1 MVLPYPCPSPAS
13 RDPRHSDVR
22 GKYWRYKYT
31 MTKLKNQTR
40 AILLAAL
47 MVTSVF
53 AGTIALTG
61 SAAAERGNLDA
72 DNEAFNKTIASGD
85 RVFLG
90 EEINTDAGLGASNP
104 LLTGTAGNAEG
115 VTLDLSSPIPQSSD
129 DQPLG
134 TYSADGASSGSANV
148 TLLAPR
154 ITDSEIVTASGG
166 DVTGSSISSGDA
178 DELYVN
184 ADYNYE
190 SAEKVEVTV
199 EDPSGTDITNEVLT
213 SSDGLVDDGTTGT
226 QNGAQLDMSGQDAGE
241 YTIIIEGAEDLDF
254 GSASETLTLTIS
266 SQDEVGI
273 ELDSE
278 SVTQGTDVQYT
289 VTNGIDG
296 NEHVV
301 AIDLSDLRNDATTED
316 AKAVFRNIGDT
327 SEVGIANS
335 SATNASGSSTGPT
348 VETADIAYAVVEID
362 GASAV
367 GGVETQYLDD
377 SDVDLE
383 VYDAGVSATAAV
395 DADPTNDITLTIEEG
410 GASLS
415 SPTGQYVVG
424 SEVDINGTATS
435 SDSVAIYVRDDGD
448 WQLLEIGG
456 DNEIN
461 VDSDDTFEEEDVA
474 ISNLPGDGSSILS
487 LTGTYRIGV
496 IDASDADVDGNG
508 DVDGSLSTSEFTSG
522 VSSSNSLRVVDQGLT
537 GQFST
542 INGQVAPVDSGT
554 VDVNGT
560 ASGADTVLVIFVDER
575 GNVNYQE
582 VSVDSDG
589 TFDEDDITVG
599 LTQGRITAHILS
611 VGRDGNV
618 GDGSLPP
625 AGGSGDLSELM
636 TYLDDLDAGSNN
648 GEQVNEL
655 IASETV
661 DETASDDLIVTETFR
676 LAESSTS
683 IDSIYPD
690 AAEASGINPV
700 ATGETMVIAGST
712 NLKPDDNTISI
723 EVTSEDG
730 TSVALEDT
738 DEWNNDGQWMVEIDT
753 TDFETGT
760 FTVEADDGDNTDTVN
775 VEIVSEREDTTTSSN
790 ATETTT
796 TTDEPTETTTTSE
809 PTETTE
815 EPTEETSTTSSNTP
829 GFGIA
834 VALVALVGAA
844 LLALRREN

>member
-1 MVLPYPCPSPAS
+1 
-13 RDPRHSDVR
+13 
-22 GKYWRYKYT
+22 
-31 MTKLKNQTR
+31 MTTIKNQTR

-53 AGTIALTG
+53 AGAIAFTG
-61 SAAAERGNLDA
+61 SAAAERGDLNA
-72 DNEAFNKTIASGD
+72 DNETFNKTIASGD

-90 EEINTDAGLGASNP
+90 EEIDTDAGLGADNP
-104 LLTGTAGNAEG
+104 LLTGVSGNAEG
-115 VTLDLSSPIPQSSD
+115 ISLDLTSPIPQSSD

-134 TYSADGASSGSANV
+134 TYSADGESSGSANV

-154 ITDSEIVTASGG
+154 ITDSEILTASGG
-166 DVTGSSISSGDA
+166 DVTGSAISSDDA

-190 SAEKVEVTV
+190 SAEKVTVTV

-213 SSDGLVDDGTTGT
+213 SSSDVVNDSTVDT

-241 YTIIIEGAEDLDF
+241 YTIILEGAEDLDF
-254 GSASETLTLTIS
+254 GQASETLSLTIS

-296 NEHVV
+296 NQHVV
-301 AIDLSDLRNDATTED
+301 AIDINDLRNDVTTEQ

-327 SEVGIANS
+327 EEVGIANS
-335 SATNASGSSTGPT
+335 SATNSSGSSTGPT
-348 VETADIAYAVVEID
+348 VETADIAYAIVEID

-377 SDVDLE
+377 SDVDIE
-383 VYDAGVSATAAV
+383 VYDAGVTATNAV
-395 DADPTNDITLTIEEG
+395 DEDSTNDITLTVEEG

-435 SDSVAIYVRDDGD
+435 SDSVAVYVRDDGD

-474 ISNLPGDGSSILS
+474 LSNLGGDGSSILS

-496 IDASDADVDGNG
+496 IDASDADVGG
-508 DVDGSLSTSEFTSG
+508 DGSVDDSLTTSEFTSG
-522 VSSSNSLRVVDQGLT
+522 VSGSNSIRVVDQGLT
-537 GQFST
+537 GQFTT

-554 VDVNGT
+554 TDVNGT
-560 ASGADTVLVIFVDER
+560 ATGASSVLVIFVDER
-575 GNVNYQE
+575 GNVNYQS

-589 TFDEDDITVG
+589 TFEEDDIDVG
-599 LTQGRITAHILS
+599 LTQGQITAHILS
-611 VGRDGNV
+611 VGRDSAV
-618 GDGSLPP
+618 GDGSLP
-625 AGGSGDLSELM
+625 SGPSNGAD
-636 TYLDDLDAGSNN
+636 LDDLTGYLDQLDDNNNN
-648 GEQVNEL
+648 GEQINEL

-683 IDSIYPD
+683 IDSIYPET
-690 AAEASGINPV
+690 AEAAGINPV

-738 DEWNNDGQWMVEIDT
+738 DQWNNDGQWMVTVDT
-753 TDFETGT
+753 TDYETGT
-760 FTVEADDGDNTDTVN
+760 YTVEADDGDNTDTVN
-775 VEIVSEREDTTTSSN
+775 VEVVSEREDTTTTSSGE
-790 ATETTT
+790 TDTTT
-796 TTDEPTETTTTSE
+796 TTTAEPTETTTAE
-809 PTETTE
+809 PTETTA
-815 EPTEETSTTSSNTP
+815 EPTEETTTTSSNTP

>member
-1 MVLPYPCPSPAS
+1 
-13 RDPRHSDVR
+13 
-22 GKYWRYKYT
+22 
-31 MTKLKNQTR
+31 
-40 AILLAAL
+40 

-53 AGTIALTG
+53 AGAIAFTG
-61 SAAAERGNLDA
+61 SAAAERGDLDA
-72 DNEAFNKTIASGD
+72 DNETFNKTIASGD

-90 EEINTDAGLGASNP
+90 EEIDTDAGLGASNP
-104 LLTGTAGNAEG
+104 LLTGVSGNAEG
-115 VTLDLSSPIPQSSD
+115 ISLDLTSPIPQSSD

-134 TYSADGASSGSANV
+134 TYSADGNSGSANV

-154 ITDSEIVTASGG
+154 ITDSEILTASGG
-166 DVTGSSISSGDA
+166 DVTGSAISSDDA

-184 ADYNYE
+184 ANYNYE
-190 SAEKVEVTV
+190 SAEKVTVTV

-213 SSDGLVDDGTTGT
+213 SSSDVINDSTVDT
-226 QNGAQLDMSGQDAGE
+226 QNGAQLDMSDQDAGE
-241 YTIIIEGAEDLDF
+241 YTITLEGAEDLDF
-254 GSASETLTLTIS
+254 GEASETMTLTIS

-301 AIDLSDLRNDATTED
+301 AIDLSDAQSDITTQQ
-316 AKAVFRNIGDT
+316 AKAIFRNIGDT

-335 SATNASGSSTGPT
+335 SAVNNSSASTTLDVSD
-348 VETADIAYAVVEID
+348 ADIAYAIVEID

-367 GGVETQYLDD
+367 GGIETQYLDD
-377 SDVDLE
+377 SDVDIE
-383 VYDAGVSATAAV
+383 VYDVGVNATEAV
-395 DADPTNDITLTIEEG
+395 DADPTNDITLTVEEG
-410 GASLS
+410 GTTLS

-474 ISNLPGDGSSILS
+474 LSNLPGDGSSILS

-496 IDASDADVDGNG
+496 IDASDADVGGDGT
-508 DVDGSLSTSEFTSG
+508 VDDSLTTSEFTSG
-522 VSSSNSLRVVDQGLT
+522 VSSSNSLRVVDQALT
-537 GQFST
+537 GQFTT
-542 INGQVAPVDSGT
+542 INGQVAPVQSGT

-560 ASGADTVLVIFVDER
+560 ASGADSVLVIFVDER
-575 GNVNYQE
+575 GNVEYQS

-589 TFDEDDITVG
+589 TFEEDDITVG
-599 LTQGRITAHILS
+599 LTQGQVTAHILS
-611 VGRDGNV
+611 VGRDGAV
-618 GDGSLPP
+618 GDGSLP
-625 AGGSGDLSELM
+625 GGPSSGADLDDLQ
-636 TYLDDLDAGSNN
+636 TYLDTLDSNNNN

-690 AAEASGINPV
+690 AAEAAGINPV

-723 EVTSEDG
+723 EVTNEDG

-760 FTVEADDGDNTDTVN
+760 YTVEADDGDNTDTVN
-775 VEIVSEREDTTTSSN
+775 VEVVSEREDTTTS
-790 ATETTT
+790 
-796 TTDEPTETTTTSE
+796 EPTETTTTTSEPTETTTTAE

-815 EPTEETSTTSSNTP
+815 EPTEETTTTSSNTP

>member
-1 MVLPYPCPSPAS
+1 
-13 RDPRHSDVR
+13 
-22 GKYWRYKYT
+22 

>member
-1 MVLPYPCPSPAS
+1 
-13 RDPRHSDVR
+13 
-22 GKYWRYKYT
+22 
-31 MTKLKNQTR
+31 MTKLKDQTR
-40 AILLAAL
+40 AILLATL

-53 AGTIALTG
+53 AGAIAFTG

-72 DNEAFNKTIASGD
+72 DNESFNKTIESGD

-90 EEINTDAGLGASNP
+90 EEINTDAGLGANEP
-104 LLTGTAGNAEG
+104 LLTGVAGNAEG
-115 VTLDLSSPIPQSSD
+115 VSLDLSSPIPQTTEN
-129 DQPLG
+129 QPLG
-134 TYSADGASSGSANV
+134 TYDVDGSGSATTPNV

-154 ITDSEIVTASGG
+154 ITDSEILTSSGG
-166 DVTGSSISSGDA
+166 DVTGSAISSGDA
-178 DELYVN
+178 GNLYVN

-199 EDPSGTDITNEVLT
+199 EDPSGTDITNEVLNGTDVYADDGSVGGT
-213 SSDGLVDDGTTGT
+213 SSTG
-226 QNGAQLDMSGQDAGE
+226 GGVGIDMSGQDAGE
-241 YTIIIEGAEDLDF
+241 YTIILEGAEDLDF
-254 GSASETLTLTIS
+254 GDASETMTLTIS

-301 AIDLSDLRNDATTED
+301 AIDLSDLRNDATTEQ

-327 SEVGIANS
+327 SEVGIAND
-335 SATNASGSSTGPT
+335 SATNASGSATGPT
-348 VETADIAYAVVEID
+348 IETADIAYAVVEID

-377 SDVDLE
+377 SDVDIE

-395 DADPTNDITLTIEEG
+395 DQDSTNDITLTVEEG
-410 GASLS
+410 GTTLS

-448 WQLLEIGG
+448 WQLLEVGG

-474 ISNLPGDGSSILS
+474 LSNLAGDGSSILS

-496 IDASDADVDGNG
+496 IDASDADVGGDGT
-508 DVDGSLSTSEFTSG
+508 VDDSLTTSEFTSG
-522 VSSSNSLRVVDQGLT
+522 VSSSNSLRVVDQALT
-537 GQFST
+537 GQFTT

-554 VDVNGT
+554 VDINGT

-575 GNVNYQE
+575 GNVEYQS

-589 TFDEDDITVG
+589 TYDEDDITVG
-599 LTQGRITAHILS
+599 LTQGQVTAHILS
-611 VGRDGNV
+611 VGRDGAV
-618 GDGSLPP
+618 GDGSLP
-625 AGGSGDLSELM
+625 SGPSSAAD
-636 TYLDDLDAGSNN
+636 LDDLTGYLDQLDSNNNN

-690 AAEASGINPV
+690 AAEAAGINPV

-775 VEIVSEREDTTTSSN
+775 VEVVSEREDTTTSSDN
-790 ATETTT
+790 ATDTTT
-796 TTDEPTETTTTSE
+796 TTDEPTETTTTAE
-809 PTETTE
+809 PTETTTE
-815 EPTEETSTTSSNTP
+815 TEETTTTSSNTP

>member
-1 MVLPYPCPSPAS
+1 
-13 RDPRHSDVR
+13 
-22 GKYWRYKYT
+22 
-31 MTKLKNQTR
+31 MTKLKDQTR
-40 AILLAAL
+40 AILLATL

-53 AGTIALTG
+53 AGAIAFTG

-72 DNEAFNKTIASGD
+72 DNESFNKTIESGD

-90 EEINTDAGLGASNP
+90 EEISTDAGLGASNP

-115 VTLDLSSPIPQSSD
+115 VSLDLSSPIPQTTEN
-129 DQPLG
+129 QPLG
-134 TYSADGASSGSANV
+134 TYDVDGSGSATTPNV

-154 ITDSEIVTASGG
+154 ITDSEILTSSGG
-166 DVTGSSISSGDA
+166 DVTGSAISSSDA
-178 DELYVN
+178 DNLYVN

-199 EDPSGTDITNEVLT
+199 EDPSGTDITNEVLNGT
-213 SSDGLVDDGTTGT
+213 DVFVDDGSIDGTSSTG
-226 QNGAQLDMSGQDAGE
+226 GGVGIDMSGQDAGE
-241 YTIIIEGAEDLDF
+241 YTIILEGAEDLDF
-254 GSASETLTLTIS
+254 GDATETMTLTIS

-301 AIDLSDLRNDATTED
+301 AIDLSDLRNDVTTEQ

-327 SEVGIANS
+327 SEVGIAND

-395 DADPTNDITLTIEEG
+395 DQDSTNDITLTVEEG
-410 GASLS
+410 GTTLS

-448 WQLLEIGG
+448 WQLLEVGG

-474 ISNLPGDGSSILS
+474 LSNLNGDGSSILS

-496 IDASDADVDGNG
+496 IDASDADVGGDGT
-508 DVDGSLSTSEFTSG
+508 VDDSLTTSEFTSG
-522 VSSSNSLRVVDQGLT
+522 VSSSNSLRVTDQALT
-537 GQFST
+537 GQFTT

-554 VDVNGT
+554 VDINGT

-575 GNVNYQE
+575 GNVEYQS

-589 TFDEDDITVG
+589 TYDEDDITVG
-599 LTQGRITAHILS
+599 LTQGQVTAHILS
-611 VGRDGNV
+611 VGRDGAV
-618 GDGSLPP
+618 GDGSLP
-625 AGGSGDLSELM
+625 SGPSSKAD
-636 TYLDDLDAGSNN
+636 LDDLTGYLDTLDQNNNN
-648 GEQVNEL
+648 GEQINEL

-690 AAEASGINPV
+690 AAEAAGINPV

-775 VEIVSEREDTTTSSN
+775 VEVVSEREDTTTSSDN
-790 ATETTT
+790 ATDTTT
-796 TTDEPTETTTTSE
+796 TTDEPTETTTTAE
-809 PTETTE
+809 PTETTTE
-815 EPTEETSTTSSNTP
+815 TEETTTTSSNTP

>member
-1 MVLPYPCPSPAS
+1 
-13 RDPRHSDVR
+13 
-22 GKYWRYKYT
+22 
-31 MTKLKNQTR
+31 MTKLKDQTR
-40 AILLAAL
+40 AILLATL

-53 AGTIALTG
+53 AGAIAFTG

-72 DNEAFNKTIASGD
+72 DSESFNKTIQSGD

-90 EEINTDAGLGASNP
+90 EEISTDAGLGASNP
-104 LLTGTAGNAEG
+104 LLTGTAGNSEG
-115 VTLDLSSPIPQSSD
+115 VSLDLSSPIPQTTEN
-129 DQPLG
+129 QPLG
-134 TYSADGASSGSANV
+134 TYDVDGSGSATTPNV

-154 ITDSEIVTASGG
+154 ITDSEILTSSGG
-166 DVTGSSISSGDA
+166 DVTGSAISSSDA
-178 DELYVN
+178 GNLYVN

-199 EDPSGTDITNEVLT
+199 EDPSGTDITNEVLSGT
-213 SSDGLVDDGTTGT
+213 DTFVDDGSIGSTSSTG
-226 QNGAQLDMSGQDAGE
+226 GGVGIDMSDQDAGE
-241 YTIIIEGAEDLDF
+241 YTIILEGAEDLDF
-254 GSASETLTLTIS
+254 GDATETMTLTIS
-266 SQDEVGI
+266 SQDEIGI

-301 AIDLSDLRNDATTED
+301 AMDLSDLQNDATTEQ
-316 AKAVFRNIGDT
+316 AKEVFRNIGDT

-335 SATNASGSSTGPT
+335 SATNTSGSSTGPT

-367 GGVETQYLDD
+367 GGIETQYLDD
-377 SDVDLE
+377 SEVDLE

-395 DADPTNDITLTIEEG
+395 GQDATNDITLTIEEG
-410 GASLS
+410 GTTLS

-435 SDSVAIYVRDDGD
+435 SDSVAIYVRDYGD

-456 DNEIN
+456 DNEIS
-461 VDSDDTFEEEDVA
+461 VDSDDTFEEEDIA
-474 ISNLPGDGSSILS
+474 LSGLSGDGSSILS

-496 IDASDADVDGNG
+496 IDASDADVGG
-508 DVDGSLSTSEFTSG
+508 DGSVDDSLTTSEFTSG
-522 VSSSNSLRVVDQGLT
+522 VSSSNSIRVTDQALT
-537 GQFST
+537 GQFTT
-542 INGQVAPVDSGT
+542 INGQVAPVETGT
-554 VDVNGT
+554 VDINGT
-560 ASGADTVLVIFVDER
+560 ASGANSVLVIFVDER

-589 TFDEDDITVG
+589 TYDEDDITVG
-599 LTQGRITAHILS
+599 LTQGRVTAHILS
-611 VGRDGNV
+611 VGRDSAI
-618 GDGSLPP
+618 GDGSLP
-625 AGGSGDLSELM
+625 SGPSNGATLNDL
-636 TYLDDLDAGSNN
+636 TGYLDTLDQNNNN
-648 GEQVNEL
+648 GEQINEL

-690 AAEASGINPV
+690 AAEAAGINPV

-723 EVTSEDG
+723 EVTNEDG

-775 VEIVSEREDTTTSSN
+775 VEVVSEREDTTTSSDN
-790 ATETTT
+790 ATDTTT
-796 TTDEPTETTTTSE
+796 TTDGPTETTTTAE

-815 EPTEETSTTSSNTP
+815 EPTEETTTSSNTP

>member
-1 MVLPYPCPSPAS
+1 
-13 RDPRHSDVR
+13 
-22 GKYWRYKYT
+22 
-31 MTKLKNQTR
+31 MTKLKDQTR
-40 AILLAAL
+40 AILLATL

-53 AGTIALTG
+53 AGAIAFTG

-72 DNEAFNKTIASGD
+72 DNETFNKTIASGD

-90 EEINTDAGLGASNP
+90 EEIDTDAGLGASEP
-104 LLTGTAGNAEG
+104 LLTGVSGNAEG
-115 VTLDLSSPIPQSSD
+115 IPLDLTSPIPQSSEN
-129 DQPLG
+129 QPLG
-134 TYSADGASSGSANV
+134 TYSADGNSGSANV

-166 DVTGSSISSGDA
+166 DVTGSAISSDDA

-184 ADYNYE
+184 ANYNYE
-190 SAEKVEVTV
+190 SAEKVTVTV

-213 SSDGLVDDGTTGT
+213 SSSDIINDSTVDS
-226 QNGAQLDMSGQDAGE
+226 QNGAQIDMSGQDAGE
-241 YTIIIEGAEDLDF
+241 YTIILEGAEDLDF
-254 GSASETLTLTIS
+254 GDASETMTLTIS
-266 SQDEVGI
+266 SQDEVGL

-301 AIDLSDLRNDATTED
+301 AIDLSDLRNDATTEQ

-335 SATNASGSSTGPT
+335 SATNASGSATGPT

-377 SDVDLE
+377 SDVDIE

-395 DADPTNDITLTIEEG
+395 DQDATNDITLTVEEG

-456 DNEIN
+456 NNEIN

-474 ISNLPGDGSSILS
+474 LSGLGGDGSSILS

-496 IDASDADVDGNG
+496 IDASDADVGG
-508 DVDGSLSTSEFTSG
+508 DGSVDDSLTTSEFTSG
-522 VSSSNSLRVVDQGLT
+522 VSSSNSLRVTDQALT
-537 GQFST
+537 GQFTT
-542 INGQVAPVDSGT
+542 INGQVAPVASGT

-560 ASGADTVLVIFVDER
+560 ASGANSVLVIFVDER

-589 TFDEDDITVG
+589 TYEEDDITVG

-625 AGGSGDLSELM
+625 ASSSGDLSELM

-738 DEWNNDGQWMVEIDT
+738 DEWGNDGMWMVEIDT

-775 VEIVSEREDTTTSSN
+775 VEVVSEREDTTTTSSGE
-790 ATETTT
+790 TETTT
-796 TTDEPTETTTTSE
+796 TTEEPTETTTAE

-815 EPTEETSTTSSNTP
+815 EPTEETTTSSNTP

>member
-1 MVLPYPCPSPAS
+1 
-13 RDPRHSDVR
+13 
-22 GKYWRYKYT
+22 
-31 MTKLKNQTR
+31 
-40 AILLAAL
+40 

-53 AGTIALTG
+53 AGAIAFTG

-72 DNEAFNKTIASGD
+72 DNESFNKTIESGD

-90 EEINTDAGLGASNP
+90 EEINTDAGLGANEP
-104 LLTGTAGNAEG
+104 LLTGVAGNAEG
-115 VTLDLSSPIPQSSD
+115 ISLDLTSPIPQSSE

-134 TYSADGASSGSANV
+134 TYDVDGSGSATTPNV
-148 TLLAPR
+148 TLLSPR
-154 ITDSEIVTASGG
+154 ITDSEILTSSGG
-166 DVTGSSISSGDA
+166 DVTGSAISSGDA
-178 DELYVN
+178 GNLYVN

-199 EDPSGTDITNEVLT
+199 EDPSGTDITNEVLNGT
-213 SSDGLVDDGTTGT
+213 DTFVDDGSIDGTSSTG
-226 QNGAQLDMSGQDAGE
+226 GGVGIDMSGQDAGE
-241 YTIIIEGAEDLDF
+241 YTIILEGAEDLDF
-254 GSASETLTLTIS
+254 GDASETMTLTIS

-296 NEHVV
+296 NLHVV
-301 AIDLSDLRNDATTED
+301 AIDLSDLRNDVTTEQ

-327 SEVGIANS
+327 SEVGIAND
-335 SATNASGSSTGPT
+335 SATNASGSATGPT

-377 SDVDLE
+377 SDVDIE

-395 DADPTNDITLTIEEG
+395 DQDSTNDITLTVEEG
-410 GASLS
+410 GTTLS

-448 WQLLEIGG
+448 WQLLEVGG

-474 ISNLPGDGSSILS
+474 LSNLAGDGSSILS

-496 IDASDADVDGNG
+496 IDASDADVGGDGT
-508 DVDGSLSTSEFTSG
+508 VDDSLTTSEFTSG
-522 VSSSNSLRVVDQGLT
+522 VSSSNSLRVVDQALT
-537 GQFST
+537 GQFTT

-554 VDVNGT
+554 VDINGT
-560 ASGADTVLVIFVDER
+560 ASGADSVLVIFVDER
-575 GNVNYQE
+575 GNVEYQS

-589 TFDEDDITVG
+589 TYDEDDITVG
-599 LTQGRITAHILS
+599 LTQGQVTAHILS
-611 VGRDGNV
+611 VGRDGAV
-618 GDGSLPP
+618 GDGSLP
-625 AGGSGDLSELM
+625 SGPSSAAD
-636 TYLDDLDAGSNN
+636 LDDLTGYLDQLDSNNNN

-690 AAEASGINPV
+690 AAEAAGINPV

-775 VEIVSEREDTTTSSN
+775 VEVVSEREDTTTSSDN
-790 ATETTT
+790 ATDTTT
-796 TTDEPTETTTTSE
+796 TTDEPTETTTTAE
-809 PTETTE
+809 PTETTTE
-815 EPTEETSTTSSNTP
+815 SEETTTTSSNTP

>member
-1 MVLPYPCPSPAS
+1 
-13 RDPRHSDVR
+13 
-22 GKYWRYKYT
+22 
-31 MTKLKNQTR
+31 MTKIKNQTR

-53 AGTIALTG
+53 VGTIALTG
-61 SAAAERGNLDA
+61 SAAAERGDLDA
-72 DNEAFNKTIASGD
+72 DNENFNKTIAAGD

-90 EEINTDAGLGASNP
+90 EEINTDAGFAENNS
-104 LLTGTAGNAEG
+104 LLTGVAGNAEG
-115 VTLDLSSPIPQSSD
+115 VTLDLNSPIPQSTD

-134 TYSADGASSGSANV
+134 TYSTDGVSGSPSV
-148 TLLAPR
+148 TLLSPR
-154 ITDSEIVTASGG
+154 ITDSEVLTGGGG
-166 DVTGSSISSGDA
+166 DVTGSAISSGDA
-178 DELYVN
+178 DNLYVN
-184 ADYNYE
+184 AEYNYE

-199 EDPSGTDITNEVLT
+199 EDASGTDITNEVLNGT
-213 SSDGLVDDGTTGT
+213 DAFIDDGSIGGT
-226 QNGAQLDMSGQDAGE
+226 SPSAGGVALDMSGQDAGE
-241 YTIIIEGAEDLDF
+241 YTISLEGAEDLDF

-266 SQDEVGI
+266 SQDEVGL

-301 AIDLSDLRNDATTED
+301 AIDLSDLQNDATTED

-335 SATNASGSSTGPT
+335 TATNASDSSTGPT
-348 VETADIAYAVVEID
+348 IDNADIAYAIVEID
-362 GASAV
+362 GASGV

-383 VYDAGVSATAAV
+383 VYDAGVSPTAAIGM
-395 DADPTNDITLTIEEG
+395 DPTNDITLTIEEG
-410 GASLS
+410 GTSLS
-415 SPTGQYVVG
+415 NPTGQYVVG

-461 VDSDDTFEEEDVA
+461 VDADDTFEEEDVA
-474 ISNLPGDGSSILS
+474 ISNLGGDGSSILS

-496 IDASDADVDGNG
+496 IDASDADVNG
-508 DVDGSLSTSEFTSG
+508 DGSVDDALSTSDFTSG

-560 ASGADTVLVIFVDER
+560 ATGADTVLVIFVDER

-589 TFDEDDITVG
+589 TFEEDDITVG

-625 AGGSGDLSELM
+625 ASGSGDLSELM

-676 LAESSTS
+676 LSESSTS

-690 AAEASGINPV
+690 AAEAAGINPV

-738 DEWNNDGQWMVEIDT
+738 DEWTNDGQWMVEIDT

-760 FTVEADDGDNTDTVN
+760 YTVEADDGDNTDTVN
-775 VEIVSEREDTTTSSN
+775 VEIVSEREDTTTTSSGE
-790 ATETTT
+790 TETTT
-796 TTDEPTETTTTSE
+796 TTDEPSETTTTSE

>member
-1 MVLPYPCPSPAS
+1 
-13 RDPRHSDVR
+13 
-22 GKYWRYKYT
+22 
-31 MTKLKNQTR
+31 MTKLKDQTR
-40 AILLAAL
+40 AILLATL

-53 AGTIALTG
+53 AGAIAFTG

-72 DNEAFNKTIASGD
+72 DNETFNKTIASGD

-90 EEINTDAGLGASNP
+90 EEIDTDAGLGASEP
-104 LLTGTAGNAEG
+104 LLTGVSGNAEG
-115 VTLDLSSPIPQSSD
+115 ISLDLTSPIPQSSEN
-129 DQPLG
+129 QPLG
-134 TYSADGASSGSANV
+134 TYSADGNSGSANV

-166 DVTGSSISSGDA
+166 DVTGSAISSDDA

-184 ADYNYE
+184 ANYNYE
-190 SAEKVEVTV
+190 SAEKVTVTV

-213 SSDGLVDDGTTGT
+213 SSSDIINDSTVDS
-226 QNGAQLDMSGQDAGE
+226 QNGAQIDMSGQDAGE
-241 YTIIIEGAEDLDF
+241 YTIILEGAEDLDF
-254 GSASETLTLTIS
+254 GDASETMTLTIS
-266 SQDEVGI
+266 SQDEVGL

-301 AIDLSDLRNDATTED
+301 AIDLSDLRNDATTEQ

-335 SATNASGSSTGPT
+335 SATNASGSATGPT

-377 SDVDLE
+377 SDVDIE

-395 DADPTNDITLTIEEG
+395 DQDATNDITLTVEEG

-456 DNEIN
+456 NNEIN

-474 ISNLPGDGSSILS
+474 LSGLGGDGSSILS

-496 IDASDADVDGNG
+496 IDASDADVGG
-508 DVDGSLSTSEFTSG
+508 DGSVDDSLTTSEFTSG
-522 VSSSNSLRVVDQGLT
+522 VSSSNSLRVTDQALT
-537 GQFST
+537 GQFTT
-542 INGQVAPVDSGT
+542 INGQVAPVASGT

-560 ASGADTVLVIFVDER
+560 ASGANSVLVIFVDER

-589 TFDEDDITVG
+589 TYEEDDITVG

-625 AGGSGDLSELM
+625 ASGSGDLSELM

-738 DEWNNDGQWMVEIDT
+738 DEWNNDGQWMVEVDT

-775 VEIVSEREDTTTSSN
+775 VEIVSEREDTTTTSSDN
-790 ATETTT
+790 ATDTT
-796 TTDEPTETTTTSE
+796 TTDEPTETTTTAE
-809 PTETTE
+809 PTETTTE
-815 EPTEETSTTSSNTP
+815 TEETTTTSSNTP

>member
-1 MVLPYPCPSPAS
+1 
-13 RDPRHSDVR
+13 
-22 GKYWRYKYT
+22 
-31 MTKLKNQTR
+31 
-40 AILLAAL
+40 

-53 AGTIALTG
+53 AGAIAFTG

-72 DNEAFNKTIASGD
+72 DNETFNKTIASGD

-90 EEINTDAGLGASNP
+90 EEIDTDAGLGASEP
-104 LLTGTAGNAEG
+104 LLTGVSGNAEG
-115 VTLDLSSPIPQSSD
+115 IPLDLTSPIPQSSEN
-129 DQPLG
+129 QPLG
-134 TYSADGASSGSANV
+134 TYSADGNSGSANV

-166 DVTGSSISSGDA
+166 DVTGSAISSDDA

-184 ADYNYE
+184 ANYNYE
-190 SAEKVEVTV
+190 SAEKVTVTV

-213 SSDGLVDDGTTGT
+213 SSSDIINDSTVDS
-226 QNGAQLDMSGQDAGE
+226 QNGAQIDMSGQDAGE
-241 YTIIIEGAEDLDF
+241 YTIILEGAEDLDF
-254 GSASETLTLTIS
+254 GDASETMTLTIS
-266 SQDEVGI
+266 SQDEVGL

-301 AIDLSDLRNDATTED
+301 AIDLSDLRNDATTEQ

-335 SATNASGSSTGPT
+335 SATNASGSATGPT

-377 SDVDLE
+377 SDVDIE

-395 DADPTNDITLTIEEG
+395 DQDATNDITLTVEEG

-456 DNEIN
+456 NNEIN

-474 ISNLPGDGSSILS
+474 LSGLGGDGSSILS

-496 IDASDADVDGNG
+496 IDASDADVGG
-508 DVDGSLSTSEFTSG
+508 DGSVDDSLTTSEFTSG
-522 VSSSNSLRVVDQGLT
+522 VSSSNSLRVTDQALT
-537 GQFST
+537 GQFTT
-542 INGQVAPVDSGT
+542 INGQVAPVASGT

-560 ASGADTVLVIFVDER
+560 ASGANSVLVIFVDER

-589 TFDEDDITVG
+589 TYEEDDITVG

-625 AGGSGDLSELM
+625 ASSSGDLSELM

-738 DEWNNDGQWMVEIDT
+738 DEWGNDGMWMVEIDT

-775 VEIVSEREDTTTSSN
+775 VEVVSEREDTTTTSSGE
-790 ATETTT
+790 TETTT
-796 TTDEPTETTTTSE
+796 TTEEPTETTTAE

-815 EPTEETSTTSSNTP
+815 EPTEETTTSSNTP

>member
-1 MVLPYPCPSPAS
+1 
-13 RDPRHSDVR
+13 
-22 GKYWRYKYT
+22 
-31 MTKLKNQTR
+31 MTKLKDQTR
-40 AILLAAL
+40 AILLATL

-53 AGTIALTG
+53 AGAIAFTG

-72 DNEAFNKTIASGD
+72 DNESFNKTIESGD

-90 EEINTDAGLGASNP
+90 EEISTDAGLGASNP
-104 LLTGTAGNAEG
+104 LLTGTAGNSEG
-115 VTLDLSSPIPQSSD
+115 VSLDLSSPIPQTTEN
-129 DQPLG
+129 QPLG
-134 TYSADGASSGSANV
+134 TYDVDGSGSATTPNV

-154 ITDSEIVTASGG
+154 ITDSEILTSSGG
-166 DVTGSSISSGDA
+166 DVTGSAISSSDA
-178 DELYVN
+178 DNLYVN

-199 EDPSGTDITNEVLT
+199 EDPSGTDITNEVLNGT
-213 SSDGLVDDGTTGT
+213 DVFVDDGSIDGTSSTG
-226 QNGAQLDMSGQDAGE
+226 GGVGIDMSGQDAGE
-241 YTIIIEGAEDLDF
+241 YTIILEGAEDLDF
-254 GSASETLTLTIS
+254 GDATETMTLTIS

-301 AIDLSDLRNDATTED
+301 AIDLSDLRNDVTTEQ

-327 SEVGIANS
+327 SEVGIAND

-395 DADPTNDITLTIEEG
+395 GQDSTNDITLTVEEG
-410 GASLS
+410 GTTLS

-448 WQLLEIGG
+448 WQLLEIGS

-474 ISNLPGDGSSILS
+474 LSNLNGDGSSILS

-496 IDASDADVDGNG
+496 IDASDADVGGDGT
-508 DVDGSLSTSEFTSG
+508 VDDSLTTSEFTSG
-522 VSSSNSLRVVDQGLT
+522 VSSSNSLRVTDQALT
-537 GQFST
+537 GQFTT

-554 VDVNGT
+554 VDINGT
-560 ASGADTVLVIFVDER
+560 ASGANSVLVIFVDER

-589 TFDEDDITVG
+589 TYEEDDITVG
-599 LTQGRITAHILS
+599 LTQGQVTAHILS
-611 VGRDGNV
+611 VGRDSAV
-618 GDGSLPP
+618 GDGSLP
-625 AGGSGDLSELM
+625 SGPNTEANLNDL
-636 TYLDDLDAGSNN
+636 TGYLDELDGNNNN
-648 GEQVNEL
+648 GEQINEL

-690 AAEASGINPV
+690 AAEAAGINPV

-775 VEIVSEREDTTTSSN
+775 VEVVSEREDTTTSSDN
-790 ATETTT
+790 ATDTTT
-796 TTDEPTETTTTSE
+796 TTDEPTETTTTAE
-809 PTETTE
+809 PTETTTE
-815 EPTEETSTTSSNTP
+815 TEETTTTSSNTP

>member
-1 MVLPYPCPSPAS
+1 
-13 RDPRHSDVR
+13 
-22 GKYWRYKYT
+22 
-31 MTKLKNQTR
+31 MTKLKDQTR
-40 AILLAAL
+40 AILLATL

-53 AGTIALTG
+53 AGAIAFTG

-72 DNEAFNKTIASGD
+72 DNESFNKTIESGD

-90 EEINTDAGLGASNP
+90 EEISTDAGLGASNP

-115 VTLDLSSPIPQSSD
+115 VSLDLSSPIPQTTEN
-129 DQPLG
+129 QPLG
-134 TYSADGASSGSANV
+134 TYDVDGSGSATTPNV

-154 ITDSEIVTASGG
+154 ITDSEILTSSGG
-166 DVTGSSISSGDA
+166 DVTGSAISSSDA
-178 DELYVN
+178 DNLYVN

-199 EDPSGTDITNEVLT
+199 EDPSGTDITNEVLNGT
-213 SSDGLVDDGTTGT
+213 DVFVDDGSIDGTSSTG
-226 QNGAQLDMSGQDAGE
+226 GGVGIDMSGQDAGE
-241 YTIIIEGAEDLDF
+241 YTIILEGAEDLDF
-254 GSASETLTLTIS
+254 GDATETMTLTIS

-301 AIDLSDLRNDATTED
+301 AIDLSDLRNDVTTEQ

-327 SEVGIANS
+327 SEVGIAND

-395 DADPTNDITLTIEEG
+395 GQDSTNDITLTVEEG
-410 GASLS
+410 GTTLS

-448 WQLLEIGG
+448 WQLLEVGG

-474 ISNLPGDGSSILS
+474 LSNLNGDGSSILS

-496 IDASDADVDGNG
+496 IDASDADVGGDGT
-508 DVDGSLSTSEFTSG
+508 VDDSLTTSEFTSG
-522 VSSSNSLRVVDQGLT
+522 VSSSNSLRVTDQALT
-537 GQFST
+537 GQFTT

-554 VDVNGT
+554 VDINGT

-575 GNVNYQE
+575 GNVEYQS

-589 TFDEDDITVG
+589 TYDEDDITVG
-599 LTQGRITAHILS
+599 LTQGQVTAHILS
-611 VGRDGNV
+611 VGRDGAV
-618 GDGSLPP
+618 GDGSLP
-625 AGGSGDLSELM
+625 SGPSSKAD
-636 TYLDDLDAGSNN
+636 LDDLTGYLDTLDQNNNN
-648 GEQVNEL
+648 GEQINEL

-690 AAEASGINPV
+690 AAEAAGINPV

-775 VEIVSEREDTTTSSN
+775 VEVVSEREDTTTSSDN
-790 ATETTT
+790 ATDTTT
-796 TTDEPTETTTTSE
+796 TTDEPTETTTTAE
-809 PTETTE
+809 PTETTTE
-815 EPTEETSTTSSNTP
+815 TEETTTTSSNTP

>member
-1 MVLPYPCPSPAS
+1 
-13 RDPRHSDVR
+13 
-22 GKYWRYKYT
+22 

-61 SAAAERGNLDA
+61 SAAAERGDLDA

-134 TYSADGASSGSANV
+134 TYSADGSSSGSANV
-148 TLLAPR
+148 TLLTPR

-241 YTIIIEGAEDLDF
+241 YTITIEGAEDLDF

-301 AIDLSDLRNDATTED
+301 AIDINDLQNDVTTQQ

-335 SATNASGSSTGPT
+335 TAVNNSSAATTMDVSD
-348 VETADIAYAVVEID
+348 ADIAYAIVEID

-367 GGVETQYLDD
+367 GGIETQYLDD
-377 SDVDLE
+377 SDIDVE
-383 VYDAGVSATAAV
+383 VYDVGVNATEAV
-395 DADPTNDITLTIEEG
+395 DEDPTNDITLTVEEG

-496 IDASDADVDGNG
+496 IDASDADTD
-508 DVDGSLSTSEFTSG
+508 DDGSVDDALTTSDFTSG
-522 VSSSNSLRVVDQGLT
+522 VSSSNSIRVVDQGLT
-537 GQFST
+537 GQFTT

-554 VDVNGT
+554 TDVNGT
-560 ASGADTVLVIFVDER
+560 ASGADSVLVIFVDER
-575 GNVNYQE
+575 GNVEYQS

-589 TFDEDDITVG
+589 TFEEDDITVG
-599 LTQGRITAHILS
+599 LTQGQVTAHILS
-611 VGRDGNV
+611 VGRDGAV
-618 GDGSLPP
+618 GDGSLP
-625 AGGSGDLSELM
+625 SGPSNGAN
-636 TYLDDLDAGSNN
+636 LDDLTGYLDQLDSNNNN

-775 VEIVSEREDTTTSSN
+775 VEIVSEREDTTTTSSGE
-790 ATETTT
+790 TETST

>member
-1 MVLPYPCPSPAS
+1 
-13 RDPRHSDVR
+13 
-22 GKYWRYKYT
+22 
-31 MTKLKNQTR
+31 MTKLKDQTR
-40 AILLAAL
+40 AILLATL

-53 AGTIALTG
+53 AGAIAFTG

-72 DNEAFNKTIASGD
+72 DSEPFNKTIQSGD

-90 EEINTDAGLGASNP
+90 EEINTDAGLGADEP
-104 LLTGTAGNAEG
+104 LLTGVAGNAEG
-115 VTLDLSSPIPQSSD
+115 VSLDLSSPIPQTTEN
-129 DQPLG
+129 QPLG
-134 TYSADGASSGSANV
+134 TYDVDGSGSATTPNV

-154 ITDSEIVTASGG
+154 ITDSEILTSSGG
-166 DVTGSSISSGDA
+166 DVTGSAISSGDA
-178 DELYVN
+178 DNLYVN

-190 SAEKVEVTV
+190 AAEKVEVTV
-199 EDPSGTDITNEVLT
+199 EDPSGTDITNEVLNGTDVYADDNSVGGT
-213 SSDGLVDDGTTGT
+213 SSTG
-226 QNGAQLDMSGQDAGE
+226 GGVGIDMSGQDAGE
-241 YTIIIEGAEDLDF
+241 YTIILEGAEDLDF
-254 GSASETLTLTIS
+254 GDASETMTLTIS

-301 AIDLSDLRNDATTED
+301 AIDLSDLRNDATTEQ

-327 SEVGIANS
+327 SEVGIAND
-335 SATNASGSSTGPT
+335 SATNASGSATGPT

-377 SDVDLE
+377 SDVDIE
-383 VYDAGVSATAAV
+383 VYDAGVSATAA
-395 DADPTNDITLTIEEG
+395 ADQDSTNDITLTVEEG
-410 GASLS
+410 GTTLS

-448 WQLLEIGG
+448 WQLLEVGG

-474 ISNLPGDGSSILS
+474 LSNLGGDGSSILS

-496 IDASDADVDGNG
+496 IDASDADVGGDGT
-508 DVDGSLSTSEFTSG
+508 VDDSLTTSEFTSG
-522 VSSSNSLRVVDQGLT
+522 VSSSNSLRVTDQALT
-537 GQFST
+537 GQFTT

-554 VDVNGT
+554 VDINGT
-560 ASGADTVLVIFVDER
+560 ASGADSVLVIFVDER
-575 GNVNYQE
+575 GNVNYQS

-589 TFDEDDITVG
+589 TYDEDDITVG
-599 LTQGRITAHILS
+599 LTQGQVTAHILS
-611 VGRDGNV
+611 VGRDSAV
-618 GDGSLPP
+618 GDGSLP
-625 AGGSGDLSELM
+625 SGPSNGATLSDL
-636 TYLDDLDAGSNN
+636 TGYLDTLDQNNNN
-648 GEQVNEL
+648 GEQINEL

-676 LAESSTS
+676 LAEASTS

-690 AAEASGINPV
+690 AAEAAGINPV

-775 VEIVSEREDTTTSSN
+775 VEVVSEREDTTTSSDN
-790 ATETTT
+790 ATDTT
-796 TTDEPTETTTTSE
+796 TTDEPTETTTTAE
-809 PTETTE
+809 PTETTTE
-815 EPTEETSTTSSNTP
+815 TEETTTTSSNTP

>member
-1 MVLPYPCPSPAS
+1 
-13 RDPRHSDVR
+13 
-22 GKYWRYKYT
+22 
-31 MTKLKNQTR
+31 MTKLKDQTR
-40 AILLAAL
+40 AILLATL

-53 AGTIALTG
+53 AGAIAFTG

-72 DNEAFNKTIASGD
+72 DNESFNKTIESGD

-90 EEINTDAGLGASNP
+90 EEISTDAGLGASNP
-104 LLTGTAGNAEG
+104 LLTGTAGNSEG
-115 VTLDLSSPIPQSSD
+115 VSLDLSSPIPQTTEN
-129 DQPLG
+129 QPLG
-134 TYSADGASSGSANV
+134 TYDVDGSGSATTPNV

-154 ITDSEIVTASGG
+154 ITDSEILTSSGG
-166 DVTGSSISSGDA
+166 DVTGSAISSSDA
-178 DELYVN
+178 DNLYVN

-190 SAEKVEVTV
+190 SAEKVEVTI
-199 EDPSGTDITNEVLT
+199 EDPSGTDITNEVLNGT
-213 SSDGLVDDGTTGT
+213 DVFVDDGSIDGTSSTG
-226 QNGAQLDMSGQDAGE
+226 GGVGIDMSGQDAGE
-241 YTIIIEGAEDLDF
+241 YTIILEGTEDLDF
-254 GSASETLTLTIS
+254 GDATETMTLTIS

-301 AIDLSDLRNDATTED
+301 AIDLSDLRNDVTTEQ

-327 SEVGIANS
+327 SEVGIAND

-395 DADPTNDITLTIEEG
+395 DQDSTNDITLTVEEG
-410 GASLS
+410 GTTLS

-448 WQLLEIGG
+448 WQLLEVGG

-474 ISNLPGDGSSILS
+474 LSNLNGDGSSILS

-496 IDASDADVDGNG
+496 IDASDADVGGDGT
-508 DVDGSLSTSEFTSG
+508 VDDSLTTSEFTSG
-522 VSSSNSLRVVDQGLT
+522 VSSSNSLRVTDQALT
-537 GQFST
+537 GQFTT

-554 VDVNGT
+554 VDINGT
-560 ASGADTVLVIFVDER
+560 ASGANSVLVIFVDER

-589 TFDEDDITVG
+589 TYEEDDITVG
-599 LTQGRITAHILS
+599 LTQGQVTAHILS
-611 VGRDGNV
+611 VGRDSAV
-618 GDGSLPP
+618 GDGSLP
-625 AGGSGDLSELM
+625 SGPNTEANLNDL
-636 TYLDDLDAGSNN
+636 TGYLDELDGNNNN
-648 GEQVNEL
+648 GEQINEL

-690 AAEASGINPV
+690 AAEAAGINPV

-775 VEIVSEREDTTTSSN
+775 VEVVSEREDTTTSSDN
-790 ATETTT
+790 ATDTTT
-796 TTDEPTETTTTSE
+796 TTDEPTETTTTAE
-809 PTETTE
+809 PTETTTE
-815 EPTEETSTTSSNTP
+815 TEETTTTSSNTP

>member
-1 MVLPYPCPSPAS
+1 
-13 RDPRHSDVR
+13 
-22 GKYWRYKYT
+22 
-31 MTKLKNQTR
+31 MTTIKNQTR

-53 AGTIALTG
+53 AGAIAFTG
-61 SAAAERGNLDA
+61 SAAAERGNLDVA
-72 DNEAFNKTIASGD
+72 NGETYNKTIQSGN

-90 EEINTDAGLGASNP
+90 EEIDTDAGLGASNEI
-104 LLTGTAGNAEG
+104 LTGVSGNAEG
-115 VTLDLSSPIPQSSD
+115 ISLDLTSPIPQSSD

-134 TYSADGASSGSANV
+134 TYSADGESSGSANV

-154 ITDSEIVTASGG
+154 ITDSEILTASGG
-166 DVTGSSISSGDA
+166 DVTGSAISSDDA

-190 SAEKVEVTV
+190 SAEKVTVTV

-213 SSDGLVDDGTTGT
+213 SSSDVVNDSTVDT

-241 YTIIIEGAEDLDF
+241 YTIILEGAEDLDF
-254 GSASETLTLTIS
+254 GQASETLSLTIS

-296 NEHVV
+296 NQHVV
-301 AIDLSDLRNDATTED
+301 AIDINDLRNDVTTEQ

-327 SEVGIANS
+327 EEVGIANS
-335 SATNASGSSTGPT
+335 SATNSSGSSTGPT
-348 VETADIAYAVVEID
+348 VETADIAYAIVEID

-377 SDVDLE
+377 SDVDIE
-383 VYDAGVSATAAV
+383 VYDAGVTATNAV
-395 DADPTNDITLTIEEG
+395 DEDSTNDITLTVEEG

-435 SDSVAIYVRDDGD
+435 SDSVAVYVRDDGD

-474 ISNLPGDGSSILS
+474 LSNLGGDGSSILS

-496 IDASDADVDGNG
+496 IDASDADVGG
-508 DVDGSLSTSEFTSG
+508 DGSVDDSLTTSEFTSG
-522 VSSSNSLRVVDQGLT
+522 VSGSNSIRVVDQGLT
-537 GQFST
+537 GQFTT

-554 VDVNGT
+554 TDVNGT
-560 ASGADTVLVIFVDER
+560 ATGASSVLVIFVDER
-575 GNVNYQE
+575 GNVNYQS

-589 TFDEDDITVG
+589 TFEEDDIDVG
-599 LTQGRITAHILS
+599 LTQGQITAHILS
-611 VGRDGNV
+611 VGRDSAV
-618 GDGSLPP
+618 GDGSLP
-625 AGGSGDLSELM
+625 SGPSNGAD
-636 TYLDDLDAGSNN
+636 LDDLTGYLDQLDDNNNN
-648 GEQVNEL
+648 GEQINEL

-683 IDSIYPD
+683 IDSIYPET
-690 AAEASGINPV
+690 AEAAGINPV

-738 DEWNNDGQWMVEIDT
+738 DQWNNDGQWMVTVDT
-753 TDFETGT
+753 TDYETGT
-760 FTVEADDGDNTDTVN
+760 YTVEADDGDNTDTVN
-775 VEIVSEREDTTTSSN
+775 VEVVSEREDTTTTSSGE
-790 ATETTT
+790 TDTTT
-796 TTDEPTETTTTSE
+796 TTTAEPTETTTAE
-809 PTETTE
+809 PTETTA
-815 EPTEETSTTSSNTP
+815 EPTEETTTTSSNTP